1 LSTPIAWLD
10 EPLDRGRTDERLWSG
25 AISTSETN
33 RLKHR
38 SLDEYLASAS
48 DYYYKVTPHA
58 HVRCI
63 DGRRSKHVAEV
74 KSREG
79 LLDEE
84 LGPQAPGGS
93 PVVALSHRIAE
104 WESLEPANI
113 LDDISRT
120 IKLYGE
126 LGLNSPV
133 GGHDDDHA
141 EFPNTGCGAIDKM
154 PRIIGRIA
162 DPMAKAIIR
171 HYTEAIAGDI
181 FSEKCFEP
189 MLEKYR
195 VLDSPEYRKSYLMQT
210 TDDEYGYR
218 SGVLE
223 ALKVHHG
230 KSVQTMVGHHNEIAV
245 VINMVTGTT
254 FHRDLFSWDSQNEAQ
269 IFNYDY
275 WHSIERAKA
284 VYAKDPEKR
293 VRFLISRVMYAVGTC
308 MILTD
313 GSLRVGVRS

>member
-1 LSTPIAWLD
+1 LSVPIAWLD
-10 EPLDRGRTDERLWSG
+10 EPLDGGQPDKKLWSG
-25 AISTSETN
+25 VISVSGTN
-33 RLKHR
+33 RLKHK
-38 SLDEYLASAS
+38 SFDEYLTSAG

-63 DGRRSKHVAEV
+63 DGRKSQHVAEV

-104 WESLEPANI
+104 WDSLAPANI

-120 IKLYGE
+120 IKLYEE

-141 EFPNTGCGAIDKM
+141 EFPNTGCGAIDKL
-154 PRIIGRIA
+154 PQIIGRIA
-162 DPMAKAIIR
+162 DPIAKGIIR
-171 HYTEAIAGDI
+171 HYTEATVGDI
-181 FSEKCFEP
+181 FSEKYFES

-195 VLDSPEYRKSYLMQT
+195 ALDSPGYRKSYLMQT
-210 TDDEYGYR
+210 PDDEYGYR

-223 ALKVHHG
+223 ALKLHHG
-230 KSVQTMVGHHNEIAV
+230 KSIQTMVGHHNEIAV
-245 VINMVTGTT
+245 VVNKAADTT

-284 VYAKDPEKR
+284 VYAKEPEKQA
-293 VRFLISRVMYAVGTC
+293 RFLISRAMYAVGTC